1 MMFIDDNGYIE
12 YNIKDHSIIDIWI
25 TERRNMEEIKLIK
38 DIVAS
43 PNADTLSNRLMNAKV
58 ELNATRNFLNDAGNF
73 RTDDY
78 DMGLSCEVILSK
90 YIEYLQYKVEMLEKM
105 HTKLQNNKYIKRDE
119 LLELTTV
126 PKKKKPN
133 TKKEVSCSIP
143 YTSSD
148 NADMLLL

>member
-1 MMFIDDNGYIE
+1 
-12 YNIKDHSIIDIWI
+12 
-25 TERRNMEEIKLIK
+25 MEEIKLIK

-58 ELNATRNFLNDAGNF
+58 ELSKTRNFLNDAGNF

-90 YIEYLQYKVEMLEKM
+90 YIEYLQYKVKMLEKM

-119 LLELTTV
+119 LLEELTTI

-133 TKKEVSCSIP
+133 TKKEVSYSIP

>member
-1 MMFIDDNGYIE
+1 MD
-12 YNIKDHSIIDIWI
+12 
-25 TERRNMEEIKLIK
+25 EIKLIK

-90 YIEYLQYKVEMLEKM
+90 YIEYLQYKVKMLEKM

-119 LLELTTV
+119 LPELTTV
-126 PKKKKPN
+126 SKKKKPN
-133 TKKEVSCSIP
+133 TKKEVSYSIP

>member
-1 MMFIDDNGYIE
+1 
-12 YNIKDHSIIDIWI
+12 
-25 TERRNMEEIKLIK
+25 MEEIKLIK

-58 ELNATRNFLNDAGNF
+58 ELSKTRNFLNDAGNF

-90 YIEYLQYKVEMLEKM
+90 YIEYLQYKVKMLEKI

-119 LLELTTV
+119 LLEELTTI

-148 NADMLLL
+148 NVDMLLL

>member
-1 MMFIDDNGYIE
+1 
-12 YNIKDHSIIDIWI
+12 
-25 TERRNMEEIKLIK
+25 MEEIKLIK

-78 DMGLSCEVILSK
+78 DMGLSCEVILRK
-90 YIEYLQYKVEMLEKM
+90 YIEYLQYKVKMLEKM

-119 LLELTTV
+119 LLEELTNV
-126 PKKKKPN
+126 PKKPN
-133 TKKEVSCSIP
+133 AKKEVSCSIA
-143 YTSSD
+143 YTSS
-148 NADMLLL
+148 NNVDMLLLQKINQISLKFNSTFLYYKRV

>member
-1 MMFIDDNGYIE
+1 MD
-12 YNIKDHSIIDIWI
+12 
-25 TERRNMEEIKLIK
+25 EIKLIK

-58 ELNATRNFLNDAGNF
+58 ELSKTRNFLNDAGNF

-90 YIEYLQYKVEMLEKM
+90 YIEYLQYKIKMLEKM
-105 HTKLQNNKYIKRDE
+105 HTKLQNNKYIKLDE
-119 LLELTTV
+119 APELTTV
-126 PKKKKPN
+126 PKKSDAKTVHKKPDI
-133 TKKEVSCSIP
+133 KKEVSCSIP

>member
-1 MMFIDDNGYIE
+1 MD
-12 YNIKDHSIIDIWI
+12 
-25 TERRNMEEIKLIK
+25 EIKLIK

-90 YIEYLQYKVEMLEKM
+90 YIEYLQYKIKMLEKM
-105 HTKLQNNKYIKRDE
+105 NTKLQNNKYIKRDE
-119 LLELTTV
+119 LPELTTV
-126 PKKKKPN
+126 PKKAD
-133 TKKEVSCSIP
+133 TKKEVSYSIP

>member
-1 MMFIDDNGYIE
+1 MD
-12 YNIKDHSIIDIWI
+12 
-25 TERRNMEEIKLIK
+25 EIKLIK

-58 ELNATRNFLNDAGNF
+58 ELNATKNFLNDAGNF

-78 DMGLSCEVILSK
+78 DMGLSCEVTLSK
-90 YIEYLQYKVEMLEKM
+90 YIEYLQYKVKMLEKM

-119 LLELTTV
+119 LLKELTTI

-148 NADMLLL
+148 NVDMLI

>member
-1 MMFIDDNGYIE
+1 
-12 YNIKDHSIIDIWI
+12 
-25 TERRNMEEIKLIK
+25 MEEIKLIK

-90 YIEYLQYKVEMLEKM
+90 YIEYLQYKVKMLEKM

-119 LLELTTV
+119 LPEELTTI

-133 TKKEVSCSIP
+133 TKKEVSCSIL
-143 YTSSD
+143 YASSD
-148 NADMLLL
+148 NVDMLLL